1 MKINAQKLM
10 ISTQKMLRRNALL
23 QKMLLLK
30 CTDFLIEKKKINDEL
45 IRILTLITIYF
56 LLVELETIKKNKN
69 IILFSLKEVVNSPQ
83 NSATRLLTLTYSW
96 RFLTPFLIKS
106 HPI

>member
-1 MKINAQKLM
+1 
-10 ISTQKMLRRNALL
+10 
-23 QKMLLLK
+23 MLLLK

-96 RFLTPFLIKS
+96 RFHTPFLIKS

>member
-1 MKINAQKLM
+1 M

-56 LLVELETIKKNKN
+56 LLVELETIKKKQEYYFIFIKRSSQFTPKFRDKAADPDLLMEVPHTISNKE
-69 IILFSLKEVVNSPQ
+69 SPHLK
-83 NSATRLLTLTYSW
+83 A
-96 RFLTPFLIKS
+96 K
-106 HPI
+106 

>member
-1 MKINAQKLM
+1 M

-56 LLVELETIKKNKN
+56 LLVELETIKKKQEYYFIFIKRSSQFTPKFRDKAADPDLLMEVPPNISNKE
-69 IILFSLKEVVNSPQ
+69 SPHLK
-83 NSATRLLTLTYSW
+83 A
-96 RFLTPFLIKS
+96 K
-106 HPI
+106 